1 MPLQALLILKLATRT
16 CALQRETKKKKAK
29 IIIEGVVTVWGNDL

>member
-16 CALQRETKKKKAK
+16 SAVQRDTKKKKGK
-29 IIIEGVVTVWGNDL
+29 ISIEGVVTV